1 MRYTDTSQLLSQL
14 LVHQYRS
21 LPMFLT
27 EAVPWTHRGDEDAT
41 RVLLD
46 IVQGQRDLS
55 NRVATELQQRGC
67 PIDTGEYPMEFLD
80 LHFLSLDFLLQRLIE
95 NQQNEVESIGR
106 ISAELD
112 GDPTAYHLA
121 KEALGAAKGYLESLT
136 ELTSSFVPGS

>member
-1 MRYTDTSQLLSQL
+1 MRYTNTSQLLSQL

-55 NRVATELQQRGC
+55 NRVATEMQQRGC

-80 LHFLSLDFLLQRLIE
+80 LHFHQPLVELRPGFHSRLSRKRTRD
-95 NQQNEVESIGR
+95 S
-106 ISAELD
+106 
-112 GDPTAYHLA
+112 
-121 KEALGAAKGYLESLT
+121 
-136 ELTSSFVPGS
+136 

>member
-1 MRYTDTSQLLSQL
+1 MRYTNTSQLLSQL
-14 LVHQYRS
+14 LVYQYRS

-27 EAVPWTHRGDEDAT
+27 EAVPWTHRGDENAT

-46 IVQGQRDLS
+46 IVEGQRDLS
-55 NRVATELQQRGC
+55 NRIAGELQQRGC

-95 NQQNEVESIGR
+95 NQQNEVEFIGR

-121 KEALGAAKGYLESLT
+121 
-136 ELTSSFVPGS
+136 